1 MAVTLA
7 EVGAVASAPA
17 ASRAGGAL
25 AGAGAGEVWPFGSV
39 ARGESTEDSDI
50 DLVAVRGDL
59 DHAWRW
65 DREQESARL
74 GGQAAGWPVDVMATD
89 RPEREGPHV
98 AVDHLQAPHAQP
110 GPAARPS
117 EPLM

>member
-17 ASRAGGAL
+17 AGRAGDAL

-39 ARGESTEDSDI
+39 ARGESTEHNAI
-50 DLVAVRGDL
+50 DLAAVRGDL
-59 DHAWRW
+59 DHARRW

-74 GGQAAGWPVDVMATD
+74 GGQVAGWPVDVMATD
-89 RPEREGPHV
+89 LPERE
-98 AVDHLQAPHAQP
+98 APTS
-110 GPAARPS
+110 R
-117 EPLM
+117 

>member
-7 EVGAVASAPA
+7 EVGAVPSVPA
-17 ASRAGGAL
+17 AGRAGDAL
-25 AGAGAGEVWPFGSV
+25 AGAGAGEVWP
-39 ARGESTEDSDI
+39 
-50 DLVAVRGDL
+50 
-59 DHAWRW
+59 
-65 DREQESARL
+65 
-74 GGQAAGWPVDVMATD
+74 
-89 RPEREGPHV
+89 EGPHV